1 MRGVKLIVVSNRLPV
16 AVVLREGGAELREA
30 VGGLATAVRSFLRA
44 AEGGRALGF
53 SKVLWVGCSGVRA

>member
-1 MRGVKLIVVSNRLPV
+1 VKPIVIISNRLPV

-53 SKVLWVGCSGVRA
+53 SEVLWVGWSGVRA